1 MRGSSHVTHVPTA
14 WGLVGAG
21 GGRYRPL
28 MVIFLI
34 RVAIFL
40 GSAALGL
47 WVASLV
53 VDDLQVS
60 ASGFVTA
67 VVVFT
72 VVQAILTPFIAM
84 MARKYA
90 SAFLGG
96 IGLVS
101 TFVALLVAQEL
112 TDGLQI
118 TGGAATWIATVVIV
132 WLVTALATWLLPFV
146 FLRKRLQ
153 ARGASA

>member
-1 MRGSSHVTHVPTA
+1 MPGE
-14 WGLVGAG
+14 
-21 GGRYRPL
+21 GRVYGRR

-47 WVASLV
+47 WVTSLV
-53 VDDLQVS
+53 LDGFHLS
-60 ASGFVTA
+60 PSGFLTA

-72 VVQAILTPFIAM
+72 VAQAILTPFIAM
-84 MARKYA
+84 VARRHA

-101 TFVALLVAQEL
+101 TFVALLLAQ
-112 TDGLQI
+112 TISGGLRV
-118 TGGAATWIATVVIV
+118 TGGAATWIAAVVIV
-132 WLVTALATWLLPFV
+132 WLVTAVATWLLPYV

-153 ARGASA
+153 ARAAGAAGPRRAEPSS

>member
-1 MRGSSHVTHVPTA
+1 
-14 WGLVGAG
+14 
-21 GGRYRPL
+21 

-40 GSAALGL
+40 GSSAVGL
-47 WVASLV
+47 WVTSLL
-53 VDDLQVS
+53 VDGFHLSV
-60 ASGFVTA
+60 SGFVTA

-72 VVQAILTPFIAM
+72 VVQAILTPFIAT

-96 IGLVS
+96 VGLVS
-101 TFVALLVAQEL
+101 TYVALLVATL
-112 TDGLQI
+112 VSNGLEI
-118 TGGAATWIATVVIV
+118 TGGVGTWIASVVLV

-153 ARGASA
+153 ARGRPAA

>member
-1 MRGSSHVTHVPTA
+1 
-14 WGLVGAG
+14 
-21 GGRYRPL
+21 

-53 VDDLQVS
+53 VDDMQVS

-101 TFVALLVAQEL
+101 TFVALLVAQEF

-153 ARGASA
+153 ARGARA

>member
-1 MRGSSHVTHVPTA
+1 
-14 WGLVGAG
+14 
-21 GGRYRPL
+21 

-47 WVASLV
+47 WVTSLV
-53 VDDLQVS
+53 LDGFHLS
-60 ASGFVTA
+60 PGGFVTA

-72 VVQAILTPFIAM
+72 VAQAILTPFIAM
-84 MARKYA
+84 TARKYA

-101 TFVALLVAQEL
+101 TFVALLLAQAIS
-112 TDGLQI
+112 DGLRV
-118 TGGAATWIATVVIV
+118 TGGAATWIAAVVLV
-132 WLVTALATWLLPFV
+132 WLVTAVATWLLPYV

-153 ARGASA
+153 ARAAGGSAPRPAPEG

>member
-1 MRGSSHVTHVPTA
+1 
-14 WGLVGAG
+14 
-21 GGRYRPL
+21 

-101 TFVALLVAQEL
+101 TFVALLVAQEF

-153 ARGASA
+153 ARGAGA

>member
-1 MRGSSHVTHVPTA
+1 MTHATTAAPTA
-14 WGLVGAG
+14 WGLVGARV
-21 GGRYRPL
+21 GRYRPP

-60 ASGFVTA
+60 ASGFATA

-101 TFVALLVAQEL
+101 TFVALLVAQEF

-153 ARGASA
+153 ARGAAA